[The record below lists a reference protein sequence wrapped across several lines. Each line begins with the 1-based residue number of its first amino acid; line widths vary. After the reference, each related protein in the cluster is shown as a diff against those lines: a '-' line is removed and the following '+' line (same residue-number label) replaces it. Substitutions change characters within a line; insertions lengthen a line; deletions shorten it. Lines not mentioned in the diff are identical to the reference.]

1 MNLSSSLLR
10 VLDGRSASTKAFL
23 VGSLLSFT
31 MPLCLKAHVVT
42 PKEAENIAR
51 KYIKLPTKKATRGVS
66 KQSGYSQN
74 APYYIYN
81 DAQNKGFVIVSGTTE
96 MGEILAYSNENA
108 LDTINL
114 HPGLAQLLNS
124 YKMAFKAINTNNAVE
139 TEAKKGAFFAK
150 TVAPLLKTTWSQ
162 DAPYNALLGYNYTG
176 CVATTIS
183 QVLKYHE
190 WPMQGMG
197 NVSYVNTSDNRTL
210 SGNLNLSQYD
220 WANMLP
226 NYDAPV
232 QATQAQRNAVA
243 KLMKD
248 VGLASGMQ
256 YHPGFAVATNQGAFD
271 AFVKH
276 FDYQATC
283 VYQSTEGPSVF
294 ADLLRQELVDGFP
307 FYFYGATKDYKGAH
321 AWVVDGFDDKGF
333 FHMNF
338 GWNGQS
344 NGYYSL
350 SALNLSQSG
359 KEFNGAKL
367 AFSRAFMAIFAHPNK
382 TGVKRIDPSLM
393 PERGNLSFTA
403 EGAFTRK
410 DGVERI
416 SNRMETYPVEL
427 SYIINKGL
435 PFKGDVGV
443 TVIDEQNNR
452 VATAASQ
459 WHNEGGFTQQFFT
472 GYGDGKMQ
480 TDGILSTPISVNVPL
495 KGLKEGV
502 YTLKVVSADYQDDNT
517 WTDWVLLRKAPYMV
531 IKITADKV
539 EVLEECSKTSSFKLV
554 AEPFYDKTLNP
565 GAKVTCN
572 MAIKN
577 LSGLPKDAY
586 IKLSFL
592 NDQGVAVFSQT
603 SDKAFS
609 FDSFG
614 TDYAQFEMK
623 LPTNLASGTYQT
635 KVEVVNMYNADDV
648 TLVKNPLNS
657 TSNSVTIEGEVIS
670 PFFTMAFPSVSNS
683 DGEGISSEKINL
695 NIEKVLSYGFLLN
708 AAEGHSYSGPLSIV
722 LEDVI
727 TQKQIQVGAKI
738 AHEDLVAGELKVINV
753 GQVQSSSLKVLNKRS
768 YKWMVMG
775 EKNGVPFNLL
785 ENQEDQYYV
794 TFEGSKT
801 TNQEYLT
808 GIFDT
813 QYIENVAQR
822 VVFDGAQ
829 WSILGENITDV
840 VLCSVD
846 GKQLLSIKNSANLTA
861 SVTLPIHQKGIFVVR
876 WNDNGKWF
884 TQKIVNK

>member
-1 MNLSSSLLR
+1 MNLSSSLLC
-10 VLDGRSASTKAFL
+10 VLDGRSASTKALL
-23 VGSLLSFT
+23 VGSLLSFA

-51 KYIKLPTKKATRGVS
+51 KYIKLPIKKATRGVS

-81 DAQNKGFVIVSGTTE
+81 DAQNKGFVIVSGSTE
-96 MGEILAYSNENA
+96 MGEILAYSTENA
-108 LDTINL
+108 LDTTNL

-190 WPMQGMG
+190 WPVQGMG

-410 DGVERI
+410 DGVEHI

-531 IKITADKV
+531 IKVTADKV

-738 AHEDLVAGELKVINV
+738 AHEDLVAGEMKVINV

-813 QYIENVAQR
+813 QYVENVAQR

-840 VLCSVD
+840 VLCGVD

-861 SVTLPIHQKGIFVVR
+861 PVALPIHQKGIFVVR

>member
-10 VLDGRSASTKAFL
+10 VLDGRSASTKALL
-23 VGSLLSFT
+23 VGSLLSFA

-108 LDTINL
+108 LDTTNL

-190 WPMQGMG
+190 WPVQGMG

-410 DGVERI
+410 DGVEHI

-531 IKITADKV
+531 IKVTADKV

-738 AHEDLVAGELKVINV
+738 AHEDLVAGEMKVINV

-808 GIFDT
+808 GIFDS
-813 QYIENVAQR
+813 QYVENAAQR
-822 VVFDGAQ
+822 LVFDGAQ
-829 WSILGENITDV
+829 WNILGENITDV

-861 SVTLPIHQKGIFVVR
+861 SVALPIHQKGIFVVR

>member
-10 VLDGRSASTKAFL
+10 VLDGRSASTKALL
-23 VGSLLSFT
+23 VGSLLSFA

-190 WPMQGMG
+190 WPVQGMG

-531 IKITADKV
+531 IKVTVDKV

-614 TDYAQFEMK
+614 TDYAQVEMK

-813 QYIENVAQR
+813 QYVENAAQR

-829 WSILGENITDV
+829 WNILGENITDV
-840 VLCSVD
+840 VLCGVD
-846 GKQLLSIKNSANLTA
+846 GKQLLSIKNSANSTA
-861 SVTLPIHQKGIFVVR
+861 SVALPIHQKGIFVVR

>member
-10 VLDGRSASTKAFL
+10 VLDGRSASTKALL
-23 VGSLLSFT
+23 VGSLLSFA
-31 MPLCLKAHVVT
+31 MPLFLKAHVVT

-66 KQSGYSQN
+66 KQSDYSQN
-74 APYYIYN
+74 APYCIYN

-190 WPMQGMG
+190 WPVQGMG

-359 KEFNGAKL
+359 KEFHGAKL

-531 IKITADKV
+531 IKVTADKV

-813 QYIENVAQR
+813 QYVENAAQR

-829 WSILGENITDV
+829 WRILGENITDV
-840 VLCSVD
+840 VLCGVD
-846 GKQLLSIKNSANLTA
+846 GKQLLSIKNSANSTA
-861 SVTLPIHQKGIFVVR
+861 SVALPIHQKGIFVVR

>member
-10 VLDGRSASTKAFL
+10 VLDGRSASTKALL
-23 VGSLLSFT
+23 VGSLLSFA

-51 KYIKLPTKKATRGVS
+51 KYIKLSTKKATRGVS

-124 YKMAFKAINTNNAVE
+124 YKMAFKAINTNNSVE
-139 TEAKKGAFFAK
+139 TEAQKGAFFAK

-162 DAPYNALLGYNYTG
+162 DAPYNTLLGYNYTG

-190 WPMQGMG
+190 WPVQGMG

-210 SGNLNLSQYD
+210 SENLNLSQYD

-226 NYDAPV
+226 SYDAPV

-427 SYIINKGL
+427 SYIINKGR

-531 IKITADKV
+531 IKVTADKV

-738 AHEDLVAGELKVINV
+738 AHEDLIAGELKVINV

-813 QYIENVAQR
+813 QSVENAAQR

-829 WSILGENITDV
+829 WNILGENITDV
-840 VLCSVD
+840 ILCSVD
-846 GKQLLSIKNSANLTA
+846 GKQLLNIKNSTNSTA
-861 SVTLPIHQKGIFVVR
+861 SVALLIHQKGIFVVR

>member
-10 VLDGRSASTKAFL
+10 VLDGRSASTKALL
-23 VGSLLSFT
+23 VGSLLSFA
-31 MPLCLKAHVVT
+31 MPLCLEAHVVT

-81 DAQNKGFVIVSGTTE
+81 DAQKKGFVIVSGTTE

-108 LDTINL
+108 LDTTNL

-190 WPMQGMG
+190 WPVQGMG

-531 IKITADKV
+531 IKVTADKV

-592 NDQGVAVFSQT
+592 NEQGVAVFSQT

-623 LPTNLASGTYQT
+623 LPSNLASGTYQT

-738 AHEDLVAGELKVINV
+738 ANEDLVAGELKVINV

-813 QYIENVAQR
+813 QSVENAAQR

-829 WSILGENITDV
+829 WRILGENITDV
-840 VLCSVD
+840 VLCGVD
-846 GKQLLSIKNSANLTA
+846 GKQLLSIKNSTNLTA
-861 SVTLPIHQKGIFVVR
+861 SVELPIHQKGIFVVR

>member
-10 VLDGRSASTKAFL
+10 VLDGRSASTKALL
-23 VGSLLSFT
+23 VGSLLSFA

-108 LDTINL
+108 LDTTNL

-190 WPMQGMG
+190 WPVQGMG
-197 NVSYVNTSDNRTL
+197 NISYVNTSDNRTL

-427 SYIINKGL
+427 NYIINKGL

-495 KGLKEGV
+495 KGLKEGI

-531 IKITADKV
+531 IKVTTDKV

-592 NDQGVAVFSQT
+592 DDQGVAVFSQT

-708 AAEGHSYSGPLSIV
+708 ASEGHSYSGPLSIV

-813 QYIENVAQR
+813 QYVENAAQR

-829 WSILGENITDV
+829 WNILGENITDV
-840 VLCSVD
+840 ILCSVD
-846 GKQLLSIKNSANLTA
+846 GKQLLNIKNSTNSTA
-861 SVTLPIHQKGIFVVR
+861 SVALLIHQKGIFVVR

>member
-10 VLDGRSASTKAFL
+10 VLNGRSASTKALL
-23 VGSLLSFT
+23 VGSLLSFA

-190 WPMQGMG
+190 WPVQGMG
-197 NVSYVNTSDNRTL
+197 NISYVNTSDNRTL

-226 NYDAPV
+226 SYDAPV

-403 EGAFTRK
+403 EGAFARAN
-410 DGVERI
+410 GVERI

-427 SYIINKGL
+427 SYIINKGR

-459 WHNEGGFTQQFFT
+459 WHNEGGFTQHFFT

-480 TDGILSTPISVNVPL
+480 TDGILSAPISVNVPL

-531 IKITADKV
+531 IKVTADKV

-592 NDQGVAVFSQT
+592 NEQGVAVFSHT

-657 TSNSVTIEGEVIS
+657 TSNSVTIESEVIS

-738 AHEDLVAGELKVINV
+738 AHEDLIAGELKVINV

-813 QYIENVAQR
+813 QYVENAAQR

-829 WSILGENITDV
+829 WNILGENITDV

-846 GKQLLSIKNSANLTA
+846 GKQLLSIKNSTNLTA
-861 SVTLPIHQKGIFVVR
+861 SVALLIHQKGIFVVR

>member
-10 VLDGRSASTKAFL
+10 VLDGRSASTKALL
-23 VGSLLSFT
+23 VGSLLSFA

-51 KYIKLPTKKATRGVS
+51 KYIKLPTKKATRGVF
-66 KQSGYSQN
+66 KQSGSSQN

-108 LDTINL
+108 LDTTKL
-114 HPGLAQLLNS
+114 HPGLAQLLDS
-124 YKMAFKAINTNNAVE
+124 YKMTFKAINTNNAVE

-190 WPMQGMG
+190 WPVQGMG

-410 DGVERI
+410 DGVEHI

-452 VATAASQ
+452 VVTAASQ

-502 YTLKVVSADYQDDNT
+502 YTLKVMSADYQDDNT

-531 IKITADKV
+531 IKVTADKV

-623 LPTNLASGTYQT
+623 LPTNLAPGTYQT

-708 AAEGHSYSGPLSIV
+708 ASEGHSYSGPLSIV

-813 QYIENVAQR
+813 QYVENAAQR

-829 WSILGENITDV
+829 WNILGENITDV

-846 GKQLLSIKNSANLTA
+846 GKQLLSIKNSTNLTA
-861 SVTLPIHQKGIFVVR
+861 SVALPIHQKGIFVVR

>member
-10 VLDGRSASTKAFL
+10 VLDGRSASTKALL
-23 VGSLLSFT
+23 VGSLLSFA
-31 MPLCLKAHVVT
+31 MPLCLNAHVVT

-51 KYIKLPTKKATRGVS
+51 KYIKLPTKKATRGLS

-190 WPMQGMG
+190 WPVQGMG

-403 EGAFTRK
+403 EGAFARK

-443 TVIDEQNNR
+443 IVIDEQNNR

-531 IKITADKV
+531 IKVTADKV

-775 EKNGVPFNLL
+775 ENNGVPFNLL

-813 QYIENVAQR
+813 QYVENAAQR

-846 GKQLLSIKNSANLTA
+846 GKQLLSIKNSANSTA
-861 SVTLPIHQKGIFVVR
+861 SVALPIHQKGIFVVR

>member
-10 VLDGRSASTKAFL
+10 VLDGRSASTKALL
-23 VGSLLSFT
+23 VGSLLSFA

-51 KYIKLPTKKATRGVS
+51 KYIKLPIKKVTRGVS

-108 LDTINL
+108 LDTTNL

-190 WPMQGMG
+190 WPVQGMG

-210 SGNLNLSQYD
+210 LGNLNLSQYD

-321 AWVVDGFDDKGF
+321 AWVVDGFDYKGF

-427 SYIINKGL
+427 NYIINKGL

-459 WHNEGGFTQQFFT
+459 WHNEGGFTQHFFT

-495 KGLKEGV
+495 KGLKEGI

-531 IKITADKV
+531 IKVTTDKV

-592 NDQGVAVFSQT
+592 DDQGVAVFSQT

-708 AAEGHSYSGPLSIV
+708 ASEGHSYSGPLSIV

-813 QYIENVAQR
+813 QYVENAAQR

-829 WSILGENITDV
+829 WNILGENITDV
-840 VLCSVD
+840 ILCSVD
-846 GKQLLSIKNSANLTA
+846 GKQLLNIKNSTNSTA
-861 SVTLPIHQKGIFVVR
+861 SVALLIHQKGIFVVR

>member
-10 VLDGRSASTKAFL
+10 VLDGRSASTKALL
-23 VGSLLSFT
+23 VGSLLSFA

-51 KYIKLPTKKATRGVS
+51 KYIKLPTKKVTRGVS

-190 WPMQGMG
+190 WPVQGMG

-403 EGAFTRK
+403 EGAFARK

-459 WHNEGGFTQQFFT
+459 WHNEGGFTQHFFT

-531 IKITADKV
+531 IKVTADKV

-554 AEPFYDKTLNP
+554 GEPFYDKTLNP
-565 GAKVTCN
+565 GAKITCN

-592 NDQGVAVFSQT
+592 NDQGVAVFSHT

-657 TSNSVTIEGEVIS
+657 TSNSVTIESEVIS

-708 AAEGHSYSGPLSIV
+708 ASEGHSYSGPLSIV

-738 AHEDLVAGELKVINV
+738 AHEDLVAGEMKVINV

-813 QYIENVAQR
+813 QYVENAAQR

-829 WSILGENITDV
+829 WNILGENITDV
-840 VLCSVD
+840 VLCGVD
-846 GKQLLSIKNSANLTA
+846 GKQLLNIKNSANSTA
-861 SVTLPIHQKGIFVVR
+861 TVALPIHQKGIFVVR

>member
-10 VLDGRSASTKAFL
+10 VLDGRSASTKALL
-23 VGSLLSFT
+23 VGSLLSFA

-66 KQSGYSQN
+66 KQSSYSQN

-190 WPMQGMG
+190 WPVQGMG
-197 NVSYVNTSDNRTL
+197 NISYVNTSDNRTL

-403 EGAFTRK
+403 EGAFIRK

-427 SYIINKGL
+427 SYIINKGR

-531 IKITADKV
+531 IKVTADKV

-738 AHEDLVAGELKVINV
+738 AHEDLVAGEMKVINV

-813 QYIENVAQR
+813 QYVENAAQR
-822 VVFDGAQ
+822 VVFDGTQ
-829 WSILGENITDV
+829 WNILGENITDV
-840 VLCSVD
+840 VLYGVD
-846 GKQLLSIKNSANLTA
+846 GKQLLSIKNSTNLTA
-861 SVTLPIHQKGIFVVR
+861 SVALPIHQKGIFVVR

>member
-10 VLDGRSASTKAFL
+10 VLDGRSASTKALL
-23 VGSLLSFT
+23 VGSLLSFA

-51 KYIKLPTKKATRGVS
+51 KYIKLPTKKATRGLS
-66 KQSGYSQN
+66 KQSSYSQN

-190 WPMQGMG
+190 WPVQGMG
-197 NVSYVNTSDNRTL
+197 NVSYVNTSDSRTL

-338 GWNGQS
+338 GWKGQS

-531 IKITADKV
+531 IKVTADKV

-572 MAIKN
+572 IAIKN

-808 GIFDT
+808 GIFDS
-813 QYIENVAQR
+813 QYVENAAQR
-822 VVFDGAQ
+822 VVFDGAK

-846 GKQLLSIKNSANLTA
+846 GKQLLNIKNSTNSTA
-861 SVTLPIHQKGIFVVR
+861 SVVLPIHQKGIFVVR

>member
-1 MNLSSSLLR
+1 MNLSSSLHR
-10 VLDGRSASTKAFL
+10 VLDGRSASTKALL
-23 VGSLLSFT
+23 VGSLLSFA

-51 KYIKLPTKKATRGVS
+51 KYIKLPTKKATRGLS

-81 DAQNKGFVIVSGTTE
+81 DAQNKGFVIVSGNTD

-108 LDTINL
+108 LDTTNL

-190 WPMQGMG
+190 WPVQGMG

-232 QATQAQRNAVA
+232 QATQAQCNAVA

-416 SNRMETYPVEL
+416 SNRMETYPIEL

-459 WHNEGGFTQQFFT
+459 WHNEGGFTQHFFT
-472 GYGDGKMQ
+472 AYGDGKMQ
-480 TDGILSTPISVNVPL
+480 TDNSLAAPVSVNVPL

-531 IKITADKV
+531 IKVTADKV

-572 MAIKN
+572 IAIKN

-657 TSNSVTIEGEVIS
+657 TSNSVTIGGEVIS

-738 AHEDLVAGELKVINV
+738 AHEDLVAGEMKVINV

-813 QYIENVAQR
+813 QYVENAAQR

-829 WSILGENITDV
+829 WSILGENITGV
-840 VLCSVD
+840 VLCGVD
-846 GKQLLSIKNSANLTA
+846 GKQLLNIKNSANLTT
-861 SVTLPIHQKGIFVVR
+861 SVALPIHQKGIFVVR

>member
-10 VLDGRSASTKAFL
+10 VLDGRSASTKALL
-23 VGSLLSFT
+23 VGSLLSFA

-150 TVAPLLKTTWSQ
+150 TVVPLLKTTWSQ

-190 WPMQGMG
+190 WPVQGMG

-382 TGVKRIDPSLM
+382 AGVKRIDPSLM

-403 EGAFTRK
+403 EGAFARAN
-410 DGVERI
+410 GVERI

-427 SYIINKGL
+427 SYIINKGR

-459 WHNEGGFTQQFFT
+459 WHNEGGFTQHFFT

-480 TDGILSTPISVNVPL
+480 TDGILSAPISVNVPL

-531 IKITADKV
+531 IKVTADKV

-623 LPTNLASGTYQT
+623 LPSNLASGTYQT

-708 AAEGHSYSGPLSIV
+708 ASEGHSYSGPLSIV

-813 QYIENVAQR
+813 QSVENVAQK

-829 WSILGENITDV
+829 WNILGENITDV
-840 VLCSVD
+840 VLCGVD
-846 GKQLLSIKNSANLTA
+846 GKQLLSIKNSTNSTA
-861 SVTLPIHQKGIFVVR
+861 SVALPIHQKGIFVVR

>member
-10 VLDGRSASTKAFL
+10 VLDGRSASTKALL
-23 VGSLLSFT
+23 VGSLLSFA

-108 LDTINL
+108 LDTTNL

-190 WPMQGMG
+190 WPVQGMG

-232 QATQAQRNAVA
+232 QATQAQRNTVA

-248 VGLASGMQ
+248 VGLDSGMQ

-367 AFSRAFMAIFAHPNK
+367 AFSRAFMAICAHPNK

-531 IKITADKV
+531 IKVTADKV

-572 MAIKN
+572 IAIKN

-808 GIFDT
+808 GIFDS
-813 QYIENVAQR
+813 QYVENAAQR
-822 VVFDGAQ
+822 VVFDGAK

-846 GKQLLSIKNSANLTA
+846 GKQLLNIKNSTNSTA
-861 SVTLPIHQKGIFVVR
+861 SVALPIHQKGIFVVR

>member
-10 VLDGRSASTKAFL
+10 VLDGRSASTKALL
-23 VGSLLSFT
+23 VGSLLSFA

-190 WPMQGMG
+190 WPVQGMG
-197 NVSYVNTSDNRTL
+197 NVSYVNTSDSRTL

-435 PFKGDVGV
+435 PFRGDVGV

-531 IKITADKV
+531 IKVTADKV

-586 IKLSFL
+586 LKLSFL

-657 TSNSVTIEGEVIS
+657 TSNFVTIEGEVIS

-683 DGEGISSEKINL
+683 DGEGISTEKINL

-708 AAEGHSYSGPLSIV
+708 ASEGHSYSGPLSIV

-813 QYIENVAQR
+813 QYVENAAQR
-822 VVFDGAQ
+822 VVFDGTQ
-829 WSILGENITDV
+829 WNILGENITDV

-846 GKQLLSIKNSANLTA
+846 GKQLLNIKNSTNLTA
-861 SVTLPIHQKGIFVVR
+861 SVALPIHQKGIFVVR

-884 TQKIVNK
+884 TQKLVNK

>member
-1 MNLSSSLLR
+1 
-10 VLDGRSASTKAFL
+10 
-23 VGSLLSFT
+23 

-124 YKMAFKAINTNNAVE
+124 YQMAFKAINTNNAVE

-190 WPMQGMG
+190 WPVQGMG
-197 NVSYVNTSDNRTL
+197 NVSYVNTSDSRTL

-531 IKITADKV
+531 IKVTADKV

-592 NDQGVAVFSQT
+592 NEQGVAVFSHT

-614 TDYAQFEMK
+614 TDYAQFDMK

-708 AAEGHSYSGPLSIV
+708 ASEGHSYSGPLSIV

-813 QYIENVAQR
+813 QYVENEAQR

-840 VLCSVD
+840 ILCSVD
-846 GKQLLSIKNSANLTA
+846 GKQLLSIKNSANSTA
-861 SVTLPIHQKGIFVVR
+861 SVALPIQQKGIFVVR

>member
-10 VLDGRSASTKAFL
+10 VLDGRSASTKALL
-23 VGSLLSFT
+23 VGSLLSFA

-108 LDTINL
+108 LDTTNL

-190 WPMQGMG
+190 WPVQGMG
-197 NVSYVNTSDNRTL
+197 NVSYVNTSDSRTL

-459 WHNEGGFTQQFFT
+459 WHNEGGFTQHFFT

-480 TDGILSTPISVNVPL
+480 TDGILSAPISVNVPL
-495 KGLKEGV
+495 KSLKEGV

-531 IKITADKV
+531 IKVTADKV

-586 IKLSFL
+586 LKLSFL

-738 AHEDLVAGELKVINV
+738 AHEDLVAGEMKVINV

-813 QYIENVAQR
+813 QYVENAAQR

-840 VLCSVD
+840 ILCSVD

-861 SVTLPIHQKGIFVVR
+861 SVALPIHQKGIFVVR

>member
-10 VLDGRSASTKAFL
+10 VLDGRSASTKALL
-23 VGSLLSFT
+23 VGSLLSFA
-31 MPLCLKAHVVT
+31 MPLCLNAHVVT

-81 DAQNKGFVIVSGTTE
+81 DVQNKGFVIVSGTTE

-108 LDTINL
+108 LDTTNL

-190 WPMQGMG
+190 WPVQGMG

-410 DGVERI
+410 DGVEHI

-459 WHNEGGFTQQFFT
+459 WHNEGGFTQHFFT

-531 IKITADKV
+531 IKVTADKV

-554 AEPFYDKTLNP
+554 GEPFYDKTLNP

-592 NDQGVAVFSQT
+592 NDQGVAVFSHT

-657 TSNSVTIEGEVIS
+657 TSNSVTIESEVIS

-738 AHEDLVAGELKVINV
+738 AHEDLVAGEMKVINV

-813 QYIENVAQR
+813 QYVENVAQR
-822 VVFDGAQ
+822 VVFDGTQ
-829 WSILGENITDV
+829 WNILGENITDV
-840 VLCSVD
+840 VLYGVD
-846 GKQLLSIKNSANLTA
+846 GKQLLSIKNSTNLTA
-861 SVTLPIHQKGIFVVR
+861 SVALPIHQKGIFVVR

>member
-10 VLDGRSASTKAFL
+10 VLDGRSASTKALL
-23 VGSLLSFT
+23 VGSLLSFA

-108 LDTINL
+108 LDTTNL

-190 WPMQGMG
+190 WPVQGMG
-197 NVSYVNTSDNRTL
+197 NISYVNTSDNRTL

-410 DGVERI
+410 DGVEHI

-531 IKITADKV
+531 IKVTADKV

-635 KVEVVNMYNADDV
+635 KVEMVNMYNADDV

-683 DGEGISSEKINL
+683 DGEGISSEEINL

-738 AHEDLVAGELKVINV
+738 AHEDLVAGEMKVINV

-813 QYIENVAQR
+813 QSVENAAQR

-829 WSILGENITDV
+829 WNILGENITDV
-840 VLCSVD
+840 ILCSVD
-846 GKQLLSIKNSANLTA
+846 GKQLLSIKNSTNSTA
-861 SVTLPIHQKGIFVVR
+861 SVALPIHQKGIFVVR

>member
-10 VLDGRSASTKAFL
+10 VLDGRSASTKALL
-23 VGSLLSFT
+23 VGSLLSFA
-31 MPLCLKAHVVT
+31 MPLCLNAHVVT

-51 KYIKLPTKKATRGVS
+51 KYIKLPTKKATRGLS

-190 WPMQGMG
+190 WPVQGMG

-403 EGAFTRK
+403 EGAFARK

-531 IKITADKV
+531 IKVTADKV

-775 EKNGVPFNLL
+775 ENNGVPFNLL

-813 QYIENVAQR
+813 QYVENAAQR

-846 GKQLLSIKNSANLTA
+846 GKQLLSIKNSANSTA
-861 SVTLPIHQKGIFVVR
+861 SVALPIHQKGIFVVR

>member
-10 VLDGRSASTKAFL
+10 VLDGRSASTKALL
-23 VGSLLSFT
+23 VGSLLSFA

-108 LDTINL
+108 LDTTNL

-190 WPMQGMG
+190 WPVQGMG
-197 NVSYVNTSDNRTL
+197 NISYVNTSDNRTL

-427 SYIINKGL
+427 NYIINKGL

-459 WHNEGGFTQQFFT
+459 WHNEGGFTQHFFT

-495 KGLKEGV
+495 KGLKEGI

-531 IKITADKV
+531 IKVTTDKV

-592 NDQGVAVFSQT
+592 DDQGVAVFSQT

-708 AAEGHSYSGPLSIV
+708 ASEGHSYSGPLSIV

-846 GKQLLSIKNSANLTA
+846 GKQLLSIKNSANLTT
-861 SVTLPIHQKGIFVVR
+861 SVALPIHQKGIFVVR

>member
-10 VLDGRSASTKAFL
+10 VLDGRSASTKALL
-23 VGSLLSFT
+23 VGSLLSFA

-66 KQSGYSQN
+66 KQSAYSQN

-81 DAQNKGFVIVSGTTE
+81 DVQNKGFVIVSGTTE

-108 LDTINL
+108 LDTTNL
-114 HPGLAQLLNS
+114 HPGLAQLLDS

-139 TEAKKGAFFAK
+139 TEAKKGAFFSK

-190 WPMQGMG
+190 WPVQGMG
-197 NVSYVNTSDNRTL
+197 NVSYVNTSDGRTL

-232 QATQAQRNAVA
+232 QANQAQRNAVA

-480 TDGILSTPISVNVPL
+480 TDGILSTPISVNVLL

-531 IKITADKV
+531 IKVTADKV
-539 EVLEECSKTSSFKLV
+539 EVLEECTKTSSFKLV

-657 TSNSVTIEGEVIS
+657 TSNSVTIVGEVIS

-683 DGEGISSEKINL
+683 DGEGISSEKINF

-813 QYIENVAQR
+813 QSVENAAQR

-829 WSILGENITDV
+829 WRILGENITDV
-840 VLCSVD
+840 VLCGVD

-861 SVTLPIHQKGIFVVR
+861 SVALPIHQKGIFVVR

>member
-10 VLDGRSASTKAFL
+10 VLDGRSASTKALL

-162 DAPYNALLGYNYTG
+162 DAPYNELLGYNYTG

-190 WPMQGMG
+190 WPVQGMG

-531 IKITADKV
+531 IKVTADKV

-554 AEPFYDKTLNP
+554 GEPFYDKTLNP

-738 AHEDLVAGELKVINV
+738 AHEDLVAGEMKVINV

-813 QYIENVAQR
+813 QYVENVAQR

-829 WSILGENITDV
+829 WNILGENITDV

-846 GKQLLSIKNSANLTA
+846 GKQLLSIKNSTNSTA
-861 SVTLPIHQKGIFVVR
+861 SVAFPIHQKGIFVVR

-884 TQKIVNK
+884 SQKIVNR

>member
-10 VLDGRSASTKAFL
+10 VLDGRSASTKALL
-23 VGSLLSFT
+23 VGSLLSFA

-190 WPMQGMG
+190 WPVQGMG

-210 SGNLNLSQYD
+210 LGNLNLSQYD

-321 AWVVDGFDDKGF
+321 AWVVDGFDYKGF

-427 SYIINKGL
+427 NYIINKGL

-459 WHNEGGFTQQFFT
+459 WHNEGGFTQHFFT

-531 IKITADKV
+531 IKVTADKV

-708 AAEGHSYSGPLSIV
+708 ASEGHSYSGPLSIV

-813 QYIENVAQR
+813 QYVENAAQR

-829 WSILGENITDV
+829 WNILGENITDV
-840 VLCSVD
+840 ILCSVD
-846 GKQLLSIKNSANLTA
+846 GKQLLNIKNSTNSTA
-861 SVTLPIHQKGIFVVR
+861 SVALLIHQKGIFVVR

-884 TQKIVNK
+884 TQKLVNK

>member
-10 VLDGRSASTKAFL
+10 VLDGRSASTKALL
-23 VGSLLSFT
+23 VGSLLSFA

-51 KYIKLPTKKATRGVS
+51 KYIKLPTKKATRGLS

-190 WPMQGMG
+190 WPVQGMG

-410 DGVERI
+410 DGIERI

-531 IKITADKV
+531 IKVTADKV
-539 EVLEECSKTSSFKLV
+539 EVLEECTKTSSFKLV

-592 NDQGVAVFSQT
+592 NEQGVAVFSQT

-623 LPTNLASGTYQT
+623 LPSNLASGTYQT
-635 KVEVVNMYNADDV
+635 KVEVVNMYNSDDV

-813 QYIENVAQR
+813 QYVENAAQR

-829 WSILGENITDV
+829 WNILGENITDV
-840 VLCSVD
+840 VLCGVD
-846 GKQLLSIKNSANLTA
+846 GKQLLSIKNSANSTA
-861 SVTLPIHQKGIFVVR
+861 SVALPIHQKGIFVVR

>member
-10 VLDGRSASTKAFL
+10 VLDGRSASTKALL
-23 VGSLLSFT
+23 VGSLLSFA

-51 KYIKLPTKKATRGVS
+51 KYIKLPTKKVTRGLS

-190 WPMQGMG
+190 WPVQGMG

-459 WHNEGGFTQQFFT
+459 WHNEGGFTQHFLT
-472 GYGDGKMQ
+472 AYGDGKMQ
-480 TDGILSTPISVNVPL
+480 TDNSLAAPVTVNVPL

-517 WTDWVLLRKAPYMV
+517 WTDWVLLRKGPYMV
-531 IKITADKV
+531 IKVTADKV

-738 AHEDLVAGELKVINV
+738 AHEDLVAGEMKVINV

-813 QYIENVAQR
+813 QYVENAAQR

-840 VLCSVD
+840 VLCGVD
-846 GKQLLSIKNSANLTA
+846 GKQLLSIKNSANSTA
-861 SVTLPIHQKGIFVVR
+861 SVALPIHQKGIFVVR

>member
-10 VLDGRSASTKAFL
+10 VLDGRSASTKALL
-23 VGSLLSFT
+23 VGSLLSFA

-108 LDTINL
+108 LDTTNL

-190 WPMQGMG
+190 WPVQGMG
-197 NVSYVNTSDNRTL
+197 NMSYVNTSDSRTL

-427 SYIINKGL
+427 NYIINKGL

-459 WHNEGGFTQQFFT
+459 WHNEGGFTQHFFT

-495 KGLKEGV
+495 KGLKEGI

-531 IKITADKV
+531 IKVTADKV

-738 AHEDLVAGELKVINV
+738 AHEDLVAGEMKVINV

-813 QYIENVAQR
+813 QYVENAAQR

-840 VLCSVD
+840 ILCSVD

-861 SVTLPIHQKGIFVVR
+861 SVALPIHQKGIFVVR

>member
-10 VLDGRSASTKAFL
+10 VLDGRSASTKALL
-23 VGSLLSFT
+23 VGSLLSFA

-190 WPMQGMG
+190 WPVQGMG

-210 SGNLNLSQYD
+210 LGNLNLSQYD

-427 SYIINKGL
+427 NYIINKGL

-459 WHNEGGFTQQFFT
+459 WHNEGGFTQHFFT

-495 KGLKEGV
+495 KGLKEGI

-531 IKITADKV
+531 IKVTTDKV

-592 NDQGVAVFSQT
+592 DDQGVAVFSQT

-738 AHEDLVAGELKVINV
+738 AHEDLVAGEMKVINV

-813 QYIENVAQR
+813 QYVENVAQR

-829 WSILGENITDV
+829 WNILGENITDV
-840 VLCSVD
+840 ILCSVD
-846 GKQLLSIKNSANLTA
+846 GKQLLSIKNSANLTT
-861 SVTLPIHQKGIFVVR
+861 SVALPIHQKGIFVVR

-884 TQKIVNK
+884 TQKLVNK

>member
-10 VLDGRSASTKAFL
+10 VLDGRSASTKALL
-23 VGSLLSFT
+23 VGSLLSFA

-51 KYIKLPTKKATRGVS
+51 KYIKLPTKKVTRGVS

-190 WPMQGMG
+190 WPVQGMG

-427 SYIINKGL
+427 SYIINKGR

-459 WHNEGGFTQQFFT
+459 WHNEGGFTQHFFT

-531 IKITADKV
+531 IKVTADKV

-554 AEPFYDKTLNP
+554 GEPFYDKTLNP
-565 GAKVTCN
+565 GAKITCN

-592 NDQGVAVFSQT
+592 NDQGVAVFSHT

-657 TSNSVTIEGEVIS
+657 TSNSVTIESEVIS

-708 AAEGHSYSGPLSIV
+708 ASEGHSYSGPLSIV

-738 AHEDLVAGELKVINV
+738 AHEDLVAGEMKVINV

-813 QYIENVAQR
+813 QYVENAAQR

-829 WSILGENITDV
+829 WNILGENITDV
-840 VLCSVD
+840 VLCGVD
-846 GKQLLSIKNSANLTA
+846 GKQLLNIKNSANSTA
-861 SVTLPIHQKGIFVVR
+861 TVALPIHQKGIFVVR

>member
-10 VLDGRSASTKAFL
+10 VLDGRSASTKALL
-23 VGSLLSFT
+23 VGSLLSFA

-66 KQSGYSQN
+66 KQSGYSPN

-190 WPMQGMG
+190 WPVQGMG

-410 DGVERI
+410 DGVEHI

-531 IKITADKV
+531 IKVTADKV

-738 AHEDLVAGELKVINV
+738 AHEDLVAGEMKVINV

-813 QYIENVAQR
+813 QYVENAAQIL
-822 VVFDGAQ
+822 VFDGAQ
-829 WSILGENITDV
+829 WNILGENITDV
-840 VLCSVD
+840 VLCGVD
-846 GKQLLSIKNSANLTA
+846 GKQLLSIKNSANSTT
-861 SVTLPIHQKGIFVVR
+861 SVALPIHQKGIFVVR

>member
-10 VLDGRSASTKAFL
+10 VLDGRSASTKALL
-23 VGSLLSFT
+23 VGSLLSFA

-108 LDTINL
+108 LDTTNL

-190 WPMQGMG
+190 WPVQGMG
-197 NVSYVNTSDNRTL
+197 NISYVNTSDNRTL

-226 NYDAPV
+226 SYDAPV

-321 AWVVDGFDDKGF
+321 AWVVDGFDYKGF

-382 TGVKRIDPSLM
+382 TGVKRIAPSLM

-427 SYIINKGL
+427 NYIINKGL

-459 WHNEGGFTQQFFT
+459 WHNEGGFTQHFFT

-495 KGLKEGV
+495 KGLKEGI

-531 IKITADKV
+531 IKVTTDKV

-592 NDQGVAVFSQT
+592 DDQGVAVFSQT

-708 AAEGHSYSGPLSIV
+708 ASEGHSYSGPLSIV

-813 QYIENVAQR
+813 QYVENAAQR

-829 WSILGENITDV
+829 WNILGENITDV
-840 VLCSVD
+840 ILCSVD
-846 GKQLLSIKNSANLTA
+846 GKQLLNIKNSTNSTA
-861 SVTLPIHQKGIFVVR
+861 SVALLIHQKGIFVVR

>member
-10 VLDGRSASTKAFL
+10 VLDGRSASTKALL
-23 VGSLLSFT
+23 VGSLLSFA
-31 MPLCLKAHVVT
+31 MPLCLKAHIVT

-51 KYIKLPTKKATRGVS
+51 KYIKLPTKKATRSVS

-190 WPMQGMG
+190 WPVQGMG

-220 WANMLP
+220 WANMLS

-410 DGVERI
+410 DGVEHI

-531 IKITADKV
+531 IKVTADKV

-738 AHEDLVAGELKVINV
+738 AHEDLVAGEMKVINV

-813 QYIENVAQR
+813 QSVENAAQR

-829 WSILGENITDV
+829 WNILGENITDV
-840 VLCSVD
+840 VLCGVD
-846 GKQLLSIKNSANLTA
+846 GKQLLSIKNSTNLTA
-861 SVTLPIHQKGIFVVR
+861 SVALPIHQKGIFVVR

>member
-10 VLDGRSASTKAFL
+10 VLDGRSASTKALL
-23 VGSLLSFT
+23 VGSLLSFA

-190 WPMQGMG
+190 WPVQGMG

-210 SGNLNLSQYD
+210 SGKLNLSQYD

-531 IKITADKV
+531 IKVTADKV

-738 AHEDLVAGELKVINV
+738 AHEDLVAGEMKVINV

-813 QYIENVAQR
+813 QYVENAAQR

-840 VLCSVD
+840 VLCGVD
-846 GKQLLSIKNSANLTA
+846 GKQLLSIKNSINSTA
-861 SVTLPIHQKGIFVVR
+861 SVALPIHQKGIFVVR

-884 TQKIVNK
+884 TQKLVNK

>member
-10 VLDGRSASTKAFL
+10 VLDGRSASTKALL
-23 VGSLLSFT
+23 VGSLLSFA
-31 MPLCLKAHVVT
+31 MPLCLNAHVVT

-51 KYIKLPTKKATRGVS
+51 KYIKLPTQKATRGVS

-81 DAQNKGFVIVSGTTE
+81 DAQNKGFLIVSGTTE
-96 MGEILAYSNENA
+96 MGEILAYSTENA
-108 LDTINL
+108 LDTTNL

-190 WPMQGMG
+190 WPVQGMG

-410 DGVERI
+410 DGVEHI

-531 IKITADKV
+531 IKVTADKV

-657 TSNSVTIEGEVIS
+657 TSNSVTIESEVIS
-670 PFFTMAFPSVSNS
+670 PFFTMAFPSVSNN
-683 DGEGISSEKINL
+683 DGEGISADKINL

-708 AAEGHSYSGPLSIV
+708 ASEGHSYSGPLSIV

-813 QYIENVAQR
+813 QYVENAAQR
-822 VVFDGAQ
+822 VVFDGTQ
-829 WSILGENITDV
+829 WNILGENITDV
-840 VLCSVD
+840 VLCGVD
-846 GKQLLSIKNSANLTA
+846 GKQLLSIKNSANSTA
-861 SVTLPIHQKGIFVVR
+861 SVALPIHQKGIFVVR

>member
-10 VLDGRSASTKAFL
+10 VLDGRSASTKALL
-23 VGSLLSFT
+23 VGSLLSFA

-190 WPMQGMG
+190 WPVQGMG

-435 PFKGDVGV
+435 PLKGDVGV

-531 IKITADKV
+531 IKVTADKV

-738 AHEDLVAGELKVINV
+738 AHEDLVAGEMKVINV

-813 QYIENVAQR
+813 QYVENVAQR

-829 WSILGENITDV
+829 WNILGENITDV
-840 VLCSVD
+840 VLCGVD
-846 GKQLLSIKNSANLTA
+846 GKQLLSIKNSTNSTA
-861 SVTLPIHQKGIFVVR
+861 SVAFPIHQKGIFVVR

-884 TQKIVNK
+884 SQKIVNR